1 MDFIYR
7 KMGKYEIEDYMD
19 AANLLKSKPY
29 VDGSKI
35 GITVGSFGGYI
46 TAMALTNGS
55 DVFTH
60 GIANYSVTD

>member
-1 MDFIYR
+1 
-7 KMGKYEIEDYMD
+7 MD